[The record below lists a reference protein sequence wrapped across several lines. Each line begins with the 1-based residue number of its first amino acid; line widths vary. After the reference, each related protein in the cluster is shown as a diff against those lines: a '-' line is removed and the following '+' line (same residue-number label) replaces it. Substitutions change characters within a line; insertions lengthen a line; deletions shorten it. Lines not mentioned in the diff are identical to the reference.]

1 MTQPA
6 QANGARNDSPPAW
19 IRAIRAGDADALS
32 RWYRAEHP
40 AVWRLCLGFL
50 ADRAEAD
57 DAAQDAMLH
66 LLDTL
71 DRYDPRRPW
80 PLWRN
85 ALVLNQCRDRRRRD
99 AARERAE
106 TAGAHEALP
115 TLPDDPFDAASRA
128 ELTDLVTRSLRHLS
142 PREREA
148 FVLHDLEGG
157 STGEVA
163 AALAIAEST
172 VRVLLA
178 TARRRLRELLAPRV
192 AGDPA
197 SEGRGSGP

>member
-1 MTQPA
+1 MTHPDPPT
-6 QANGARNDSPPAW
+6 GSRDDLPPAW
-19 IRAIRAGDADALS
+19 IRAIRAGDADALA

-50 ADRAEAD
+50 ADRTEAD
-57 DAAQDAMLH
+57 DAAQDAMLQ

-85 ALVLNQCRDRRRRD
+85 SIVLNQCRDRRRRR
-99 AARERAE
+99 AARQRAE
-106 TAGAHEALP
+106 TAVVQETSSAP
-115 TLPDDPFDAASRA
+115 PDDPADAAARA
-128 ELTDLVTRSLRHLS
+128 EVGDLVTQSLAHLS

-148 FVLHDLEGG
+148 FVLHDLEGD
-157 STGEVA
+157 STAEVA

-178 TARRRLRELLAPRV
+178 TARRRLRELLAPRL
-192 AGDPA
+192 AGGPA
-197 SEGRGSGP
+197 GEARA